1 VATEENPADIGTR
14 YVSTEDLKSNKL
26 WFEGPAFLRDAGYKF
41 KPYIT
46 TDNDLSP
53 EGLVEMKTPT
63 NSILFN
69 SELEYLVGEEARAES
84 LNYIFHKR
92 ILKCSIGMYW
102 NGLQKFRKFLSIIFT
117 VVLNLRRMDS
127 GKLAVYEKVNNF
139 IYRLSQRASFN
150 DEISTLERGGKL
162 KSGHI
167 LSKYNPY
174 LDECGILRSNSR
186 LEGLDYLP
194 EEMRKPIILYAT
206 DPLTKLIVL
215 EAHFKYE
222 HSVSRSLLLSVLHK
236 SFIVIGITKLIKS
249 ISAKCLVCQKRK
261 AQPVP
266 PQMSRLQN
274 RIGIPNRAFAETGL
288 DFAGPFET
296 IQGRGKR
303 RKIHYVLVLTC
314 MQTRAV
320 HFEATDG
327 QKTSSVINALS
338 RFASCRGRPRVL
350 VSDNQTSFKS
360 ASKEL
365 RDFYQFYLDNYKD
378 IENELHEDESPIQWI
393 FIPPRAPHF
402 GGSWEIMVKAMKRA
416 LSVISRGQPMTE
428 DDFRTFLAKA
438 MDMINM
444 RPLLKHYS
452 QETAHVLTPN
462 DFLLGRC
469 QVGIVSASVDP
480 PLNRLGERWRQLECM
495 SNRLWQR
502 FIAEILP
509 EISPRQKWK
518 KEFNNLEVGTLVLI
532 IDPNLPR
539 NVWKIGVVEAV
550 DISRDGFARSAT
562 VRTNNKTYE
571 RPVIRLIPLE

>member
-1 VATEENPADIGTR
+1 MYKVPQERIFYYTDSRNSLYWINTPAFKQKVYVYNRSSEIQRVSKPTQWCHVATEENPADIGTR

-26 WFEGPAFLRDAGYKF
+26 WFEGPAFLRDAEYKF

-84 LNYIFHKR
+84 LTSIFHKR
-92 ILKCSIGMYW
+92 VLKCSIGMYW

-222 HSVSRSLLLSVLHK
+222 HSVSRSLLLSV
-236 SFIVIGITKLIKS
+236 
-249 ISAKCLVCQKRK
+249 
-261 AQPVP
+261 
-266 PQMSRLQN
+266 
-274 RIGIPNRAFAETGL
+274 
-288 DFAGPFET
+288 
-296 IQGRGKR
+296 
-303 RKIHYVLVLTC
+303 
-314 MQTRAV
+314 
-320 HFEATDG
+320 
-327 QKTSSVINALS
+327 
-338 RFASCRGRPRVL
+338 
-350 VSDNQTSFKS
+350 
-360 ASKEL
+360 
-365 RDFYQFYLDNYKD
+365 
-378 IENELHEDESPIQWI
+378 
-393 FIPPRAPHF
+393 
-402 GGSWEIMVKAMKRA
+402 
-416 LSVISRGQPMTE
+416 
-428 DDFRTFLAKA
+428 
-438 MDMINM
+438 
-444 RPLLKHYS
+444 
-452 QETAHVLTPN
+452 
-462 DFLLGRC
+462 
-469 QVGIVSASVDP
+469 
-480 PLNRLGERWRQLECM
+480 
-495 SNRLWQR
+495 
-502 FIAEILP
+502 
-509 EISPRQKWK
+509 
-518 KEFNNLEVGTLVLI
+518 
-532 IDPNLPR
+532 
-539 NVWKIGVVEAV
+539 
-550 DISRDGFARSAT
+550 
-562 VRTNNKTYE
+562 
-571 RPVIRLIPLE
+571 